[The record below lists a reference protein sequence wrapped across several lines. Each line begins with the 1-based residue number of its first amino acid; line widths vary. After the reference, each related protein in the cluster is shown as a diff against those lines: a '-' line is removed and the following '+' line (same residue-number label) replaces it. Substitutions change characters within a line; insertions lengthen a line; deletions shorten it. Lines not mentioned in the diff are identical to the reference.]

1 MDLANGYLAHTM
13 HEQNLAAAD
22 RINAYRRRVAE
33 RRALEAQ
40 SASASAASTEIT
52 SAGPDRSRWDR
63 MVGALT
69 PSGSHGHP
77 ATLPSRP

>member
-40 SASASAASTEIT
+40 AASAPAP

-69 PSGSHGHP
+69 PSRSHGHP

>member
-22 RINAYRRRVAE
+22 RINAYRRRAAE

-40 SASASAASTEIT
+40 SASAPAT
-52 SAGPDRSRWDR
+52 SAGPDHSRWDR
-63 MVGALT
+63 MLGALN
-69 PSGSHGHP
+69 PSGSHGHH

>member
-40 SASASAASTEIT
+40 SASAASTALT
-52 SAGPDRSRWDR
+52 PAGPDRSRWDR

>member
-40 SASASAASTEIT
+40 AASTTSTELT
-52 SAGPDRSRWDR
+52 SAAPDRSRWER

-69 PSGSHGHP
+69 PSGSDGHP

>member
-33 RRALEAQ
+33 RREFEAQ
-40 SASASAASTEIT
+40 AASNASDASTGIT
-52 SAGPDRSRWDR
+52 PVGHDRSRWDR

-69 PSGSHGHP
+69 PSRSH
-77 ATLPSRP
+77 AALPGRP

>member
-40 SASASAASTEIT
+40 STSAASTEIT
-52 SAGPDRSRWDR
+52 SAGADRSRWDR
-63 MVGALT
+63 MLGALN
-69 PSGSHGHP
+69 PSGSHGHH

>member
-40 SASASAASTEIT
+40 SASAPAT
-52 SAGPDRSRWDR
+52 SAVPDRSRWDR

-69 PSGSHGHP
+69 PSRSQGHP

>member
-33 RRALEAQ
+33 RRAPEAQ
-40 SASASAASTEIT
+40 SASAPATSAA
-52 SAGPDRSRWDR
+52 PDRSRWDR

>member
-40 SASASAASTEIT
+40 SASTASTEIA
-52 SAGPDRSRWDR
+52 SAAPDRSRWDR
-63 MVGALT
+63 MVAAFT

>member
-22 RINAYRRRVAE
+22 RINAYRRRIAE

-40 SASASAASTEIT
+40 SAASTSASPT
-52 SAGPDRSRWDR
+52 SGGADHSRWDR
-63 MVGALT
+63 MLGALT
-69 PSGSHGHP
+69 PSRSHGHP
-77 ATLPSRP
+77 GALPSRP